1 MGGEC
6 WLRLLR
12 GKGTQNC
19 RNRRFY
25 GNRGADLAVVLVK
38 WANGD
43 GQGRAYQGC
52 RGDKKRPAFYASP
65 TGMVKLLD

>member
-6 WLRLLR
+6 WLGLLR
-12 GKGTQNC
+12 GKGTQNS

-25 GNRGADLAVVLVK
+25 GDRGADLAVLMVK
-38 WANGD
+38 WANGY
-43 GQGRAYQGC
+43 GHGRAYQGC